1 MGHVLESSSI
11 LLLDQL
17 PLGIVVYRLDD
28 VDDDRSLRLVYANP
42 AASKLTERDLGSLIG
57 RTLLEVVPAADPDR
71 MHGYAEVCRSRK
83 GQDFGE
89 IVYGDLSSGPITF
102 SVRSIPVLDRG
113 VALVIESLSSLKRAE
128 AETGQLNRFLDSI
141 VEHLPAMVFLKD
153 AQHLRFTR
161 FNRAGEDMLGV
172 PRGAVL
178 GKSDHDLFPAEQAD
192 FFVAKDR
199 EVLASGTLKDIPE
212 EPIDTPHGQRW
223 LHTRKIPILGEHH
236 QPGFLLGVS
245 IDITERKRAE
255 ELLRASHQQLE
266 QRVAERTA
274 ELQRQI
280 DERIRAEAA
289 LALAEAS
296 LRQSQRMEAI
306 GRLAGGV
313 AHDFNNLLGIV
324 LGLCE
329 SALQKL
335 GPGGALRGDVEQIEQ
350 AAVRGAT
357 LTAQLLAFSRQQIL
371 QPCVLDLNSIV
382 SGLQPMLPRLLG
394 EDVQLAV
401 RLAEGL
407 RPVKAD
413 PGKLEQVL
421 MNLLV
426 NARDAMPEGGRLNV
440 ETSNAVL
447 AASDIAGRPDVPPG
461 HYVRLAV
468 TDTGIG
474 MDADT
479 VAHVFDPFFT
489 TKERGKGTGLGLS
502 TAFGIVKQ
510 SGGAIWVASRPGEG
524 TRFEVY
530 FPVTEEP
537 MPAAA
542 PVLAPAP
549 AIGGAE
555 TIVLVEDDAQLRA
568 IVSRQLQRFGYRT
581 LAFSTAAEAL
591 AMAGSEPVDLLL
603 TDLIMPVMGGRQLAE
618 GFLRQSP
625 STRVLFMSGYTDDE
639 VVRDGALDSSMAFL
653 QKPFT
658 PDALGKRIRSVLAK
672 G

>member
-1 MGHVLESSSI
+1 MSHVLESSSI
-11 LLLDQL
+11 HLLDQM
-17 PLGIVVYRLDD
+17 PLGIIVYRLEDL
-28 VDDDRSLRLVYANP
+28 VDARSLRLVYAIP
-42 AASKLTERDLGSLIG
+42 VASKMTERDLDAYIG
-57 RTLLEVVPAADPDR
+57 CSLLEVFPSADLDR
-71 MHGYAEVCRSRK
+71 VHAYAEVCRSRS
-83 GQDFGE
+83 GHDFGE
-89 IVYGDLSSGPITF
+89 VIYENSGAGPITF
-102 SVRSIPVLDRG
+102 SIRSIPVLDRG
-113 VALVIESLSSLKRAE
+113 VALVVENLSGLKRAE
-128 AETGQLNRFLDSI
+128 AEAMRLNRFLDSI
-141 VEHLPAMVFLKD
+141 VENLPAMVFLKD
-153 AQHLRFTR
+153 AKQLRFMR
-161 FNRAGEDMLGV
+161 FNRAGEELLGV
-172 PRGAVL
+172 PRESLL
-178 GKSDHDLFPAEQAD
+178 GKNDHDLFPAEQAD

-199 EVLASGTLKDIPE
+199 EVLASGALKDIPE
-212 EPIDTPHGQRW
+212 EPIDTPQGQRW

-280 DERIRAEAA
+280 DERTRAEAA
-289 LALAEAS
+289 LALAEES

-324 LGLCE
+324 LGFCE

-335 GPGGALRGDVEQIEQ
+335 GPKEALRGDVEQIEQ
-350 AAVRGAT
+350 AAVRGAA

-371 QPCVLDLNSIV
+371 QPCVLDLNGIV

-394 EDVQLAV
+394 EDVQLTI

-440 ETSNAVL
+440 ETSNAEL

-468 TDTGIG
+468 TDTGTG
-474 MDADT
+474 MDAET
-479 VAHVFDPFFT
+479 LAHVFDPFFT

-510 SGGAIWVASRPGEG
+510 SGGSIWVRSKPDEG
-524 TRFEVY
+524 THFEV
-530 FPVTEEP
+530 FLPVTDEP
-537 MPAAA
+537 LPAA
-542 PVLAPAP
+542 PPLIAPA
-549 AIGGAE
+549 ATVGGSE

-568 IVSRQLQRFGYRT
+568 IVYRQLQRFGYRT
-581 LAFSTAAEAL
+581 LVFSTAAEAL

-603 TDLIMPVMGGRQLAE
+603 TDLIMPEMGGRLLAE
-618 GFLRQSP
+618 GFQQRSP

-639 VVRDGALDSSMAFL
+639 VVRHGALDSSMAFL

-658 PDALGKRIRSVLAK
+658 PDALAKRVRSVLAK